1 MGIRSFGKR
10 LTADNLAID
19 AERLCERF
27 KDYDFVNIADSQIR
41 TRTKIAGEIKRMRIK
56 PRSGVPAVEIVIN
69 DGTGEATVIFSGR
82 RNIPGVDHGKCI
94 MVDGV
99 LHRDGGRTVILNPA
113 LHPSRVISSRSIF
126 FESLLQRLR

>member
-10 LTADNLAID
+10 LTAGNLEID
-19 AERLCERF
+19 SERLCERF
-27 KDYDFVNIADSQIR
+27 KEYDFVNIADSQSR
-41 TRTKIAGEIKRMRIK
+41 TRTKLAGEIKRMRIK
-56 PRSGVPAVEIVIN
+56 PRSGVPAVELVIN

-99 LHRDGGRTVILNPA
+99 PHRDGGRVVILNPA
-113 LHPSRVISSRSIF
+113 YT
-126 FESLLQRLR
+126 LLG

>member
-10 LTADNLAID
+10 LTADNLEID
-19 AERLCERF
+19 SERLCERF
-27 KDYDFVNIADSQIR
+27 KEYDFVNIADSQSR

-56 PRSGVPAVEIVIN
+56 PRSGVPAVELVIN

-99 LHRDGGRTVILNPA
+99 PHRDGGRTVILNPA
-113 LHPSRVISSRSIF
+113 YT
-126 FESLLQRLR
+126 LLG

>member
-10 LTADNLAID
+10 LTADNLEID
-19 AERLCERF
+19 SERLCERF
-27 KDYDFVNIADSQIR
+27 KEYDFVNIADSQSR
-41 TRTKIAGEIKRMRIK
+41 TRTKLAGEIKRMRIK
-56 PRSGVPAVEIVIN
+56 PRSGIPAVELVIN

-99 LHRDGGRTVILNPA
+99 PHRDGGRTVILNPA
-113 LHPSRVISSRSIF
+113 YT
-126 FESLLQRLR
+126 LLG

>member
-10 LTADNLAID
+10 LTADNLEID
-19 AERLCERF
+19 SERLCERF
-27 KDYDFVNIADSQIR
+27 KEYDFVNIADSQSR
-41 TRTKIAGEIKRMRIK
+41 TRTKLAGEIKRMRIK
-56 PRSGVPAVEIVIN
+56 PRSGIPAVELVIN

-99 LHRDGGRTVILNPA
+99 PHRDGGRVVILNPA
-113 LHPSRVISSRSIF
+113 YT
-126 FESLLQRLR
+126 LLG

>member
-10 LTADNLAID
+10 LTADNLEID
-19 AERLCERF
+19 SERLCERF
-27 KDYDFVNIADSQIR
+27 KDYDFVNIADSQTR
-41 TRTKIAGEIKRMRIK
+41 TRIKIAGEIKRMRIK
-56 PRSGVPAVEIVIN
+56 PRSGVPAVELVIN

-113 LHPSRVISSRSIF
+113 YT
-126 FESLLQRLR
+126 LLG

>member
-1 MGIRSFGKR
+1 MGIRSFSKR
-10 LTADNLAID
+10 LTADNLEID
-19 AERLCERF
+19 SERLCERF
-27 KDYDFVNIADSQIR
+27 KDYDFVNIADSQTR

-56 PRSGVPAVEIVIN
+56 PRSGVPAVELVIN

-99 LHRDGGRTVILNPA
+99 PHRDGGRTVILNPA
-113 LHPSRVISSRSIF
+113 YT
-126 FESLLQRLR
+126 LLG

>member
-10 LTADNLAID
+10 LTADNLEID
-19 AERLCERF
+19 SERLCERF
-27 KDYDFVNIADSQIR
+27 KDYDFVNIADSQTR

-56 PRSGVPAVEIVIN
+56 PRSGVPAVELVIN

-82 RNIPGVDHGKCI
+82 RSIPGVDHGKCI

-99 LHRDGGRTVILNPA
+99 PHRDGGRTVILNPA
-113 LHPSRVISSRSIF
+113 YT
-126 FESLLQRLR
+126 LLG

>member
-1 MGIRSFGKR
+1 MGFRSFGKR
-10 LTADNLAID
+10 LTADNLEID
-19 AERLCERF
+19 SERLCERF

-56 PRSGVPAVEIVIN
+56 PRSGVPAVELVIN

-113 LHPSRVISSRSIF
+113 YT
-126 FESLLQRLR
+126 LLW

>member
-10 LTADNLAID
+10 LTADNLEID
-19 AERLCERF
+19 SERLCERF
-27 KDYDFVNIADSQIR
+27 KDYDFVNIADSQTR

-56 PRSGVPAVEIVIN
+56 PRSGVPAVELVIN

-99 LHRDGGRTVILNPA
+99 PHRDGARTVILNPA
-113 LHPSRVISSRSIF
+113 YT
-126 FESLLQRLR
+126 LLG

>member
-10 LTADNLAID
+10 LTADNLEID
-19 AERLCERF
+19 SERLCERF
-27 KDYDFVNIADSQIR
+27 KEYDFINIADSRGR
-41 TRTKIAGEIKRMRIK
+41 TRTKLAGEIKRMRIK
-56 PRSGVPAVEIVIN
+56 PRSGVPAVELVIN

-99 LHRDGGRTVILNPA
+99 PHRDGGRTVILNPA
-113 LHPSRVISSRSIF
+113 YT
-126 FESLLQRLR
+126 LLG

>member
-10 LTADNLAID
+10 LTAGNLEID
-19 AERLCERF
+19 SERLCERF
-27 KDYDFVNIADSQIR
+27 KEYDFVNIADSETR

-56 PRSGVPAVEIVIN
+56 PRSGVPAVELVIN

-82 RNIPGVDHGKCI
+82 RSIPGVDHGKCI

-99 LHRDGGRTVILNPA
+99 PHRDGARTVILNPA
-113 LHPSRVISSRSIF
+113 YT
-126 FESLLQRLR
+126 LLG

>member
-10 LTADNLAID
+10 LTADNLEID
-19 AERLCERF
+19 SERLCERF
-27 KDYDFVNIADSQIR
+27 KEYDFVNIADSQTRI
-41 TRTKIAGEIKRMRIK
+41 RTKIAGEIKRMRIK
-56 PRSGVPAVEIVIN
+56 PRSGVPAVELVIN

-99 LHRDGGRTVILNPA
+99 PHRDGARTVILNPA
-113 LHPSRVISSRSIF
+113 YT
-126 FESLLQRLR
+126 LLG

>member
-1 MGIRSFGKR
+1 MGIRAFGKR
-10 LTADNLAID
+10 LTADTLEID
-19 AERLCERF
+19 SERLCERF
-27 KDYDFVNIADSQIR
+27 KDYDFVNIADSQTR

-56 PRSGVPAVEIVIN
+56 PRSGVPAVELVIN

-113 LHPSRVISSRSIF
+113 YT
-126 FESLLQRLR
+126 LLG